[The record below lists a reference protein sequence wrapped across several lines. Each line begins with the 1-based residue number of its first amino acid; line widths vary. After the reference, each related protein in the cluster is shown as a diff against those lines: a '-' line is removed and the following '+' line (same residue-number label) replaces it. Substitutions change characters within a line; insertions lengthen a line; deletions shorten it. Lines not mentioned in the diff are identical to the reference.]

1 MEEDFVPEK
10 KKKITGKRLFRY
22 FLQGLLYAAPI
33 AITLY
38 IVMFIFTFIDGILR
52 EHLESWLKISIPG
65 LGLIIIVGIITAVG
79 YLGQTI
85 VAQPVKIFMNNLM
98 KKAPF
103 VKVIYSAIN
112 DLFSSFVGK
121 DKKFTQP
128 VLVKVNMISELEK
141 MGFITQE
148 DLTDL
153 ELKDKVAVYFPHSYN
168 FSGELFI
175 VPREHVR
182 YVDIPSAEA
191 MKFIVSGGVSKAW
204 D

>member
-1 MEEDFVPEK
+1 MDEELMPEK
-10 KKKITGKRLFRY
+10 KKKLTGKRVFRY

-33 AITLY
+33 TITLY
-38 IVMFIFTFIDGILR
+38 IVIFIFRFIDGILR

-98 KKAPF
+98 KKAPI

-128 VLVKVNMISELEK
+128 VLVKVNMISNLEK

-153 ELKDKVAVYFPHSYN
+153 ELKEKVAVYFPHSYN

-175 VPREHVR
+175 VPKEHVR

-204 D
+204 E

>member
-1 MEEDFVPEK
+1 MDEDLKPEK
-10 KKKITGKRLFRY
+10 KKRITGKRLFRY
-22 FLQGLLYAAPI
+22 FMQGLLYAAPI
-33 AITLY
+33 TITLY
-38 IVMFIFTFIDGILR
+38 IIIFVFKFLDGL
-52 EHLESWLKISIPG
+52 LSDYLKNWLKISIPG
-65 LGLIIIVGIITAVG
+65 MGLILIAAMITAIG

-98 KKAPF
+98 KKAPI

-112 DLFSSFVGK
+112 DLFSSFVGN

-128 VLVKVNMISELEK
+128 VLVKVNMVSNLEK
-141 MGFITQE
+141 MGFITQQ
-148 DLTDL
+148 DLSDL
-153 ELKDKVAVYFPHSYN
+153 EILDKVAVYFPHSYN

-182 YVDIPSAEA
+182 NVNIPSAEA